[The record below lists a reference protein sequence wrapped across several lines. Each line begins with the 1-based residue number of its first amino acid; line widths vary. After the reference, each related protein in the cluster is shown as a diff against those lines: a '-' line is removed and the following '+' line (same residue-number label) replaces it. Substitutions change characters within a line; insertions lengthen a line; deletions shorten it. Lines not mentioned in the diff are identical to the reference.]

1 MADKKDDSPDD
12 EKPPESDA
20 PASTDSGDSTES
32 SEDNTSASEESASA
46 DDSKPEKVSKPL
58 ARRAWGEPL
67 VRIDIHWTNFET
79 WLAVIVITGEV
90 IALTLWIG
98 LRGMSTPAESASY
111 AGIVFRALFGATV
124 LGTAALFALRNK
136 SIVAQRVGSLTGVF
150 LGVALAKMWS
160 GFGVDYTSN
169 LLNWF
174 QQASSLTLFGGL
186 RGVGTRLTLLLAMLG
201 GSLATA
207 RGKHI
212 TIDLVTRY
220 VNDTL
225 RLPIVLAGWLG
236 ASVICFAGSWGFFD
250 YISIENFGA
259 NPDASPTEIVVKVGE
274 ELEEQFFIARK
285 QANLDFKSIVQVGI
299 KGKKY
304 SDWLGAEEWN
314 QYLDDGGF
322 KERYGAEAIDP
333 LRLMPGETRA
343 PIVVVPG
350 RGEPRGELINAANLV
365 FPIGLFII
373 ALRFLL
379 RSLLAL
385 SGHVSVDPEDSG
397 DFTTDLSKVIKKK
410 GEAKLKADA
419 EAEAAEAAAAEG
431 EAATKSDEDS
441 EGGAS

>member
-150 LGVALAKMWS
+150 LGVALAKMWI

-201 GSLATA
+201 GSL
-207 RGKHI
+207 
-212 TIDLVTRY
+212 
-220 VNDTL
+220 
-225 RLPIVLAGWLG
+225 
-236 ASVICFAGSWGFFD
+236 
-250 YISIENFGA
+250 
-259 NPDASPTEIVVKVGE
+259 
-274 ELEEQFFIARK
+274 
-285 QANLDFKSIVQVGI
+285 
-299 KGKKY
+299 
-304 SDWLGAEEWN
+304 
-314 QYLDDGGF
+314 
-322 KERYGAEAIDP
+322 
-333 LRLMPGETRA
+333 
-343 PIVVVPG
+343 
-350 RGEPRGELINAANLV
+350 
-365 FPIGLFII
+365 
-373 ALRFLL
+373 
-379 RSLLAL
+379 SLL
-385 SGHVSVDPEDSG
+385 P
-397 DFTTDLSKVIKKK
+397 
-410 GEAKLKADA
+410 
-419 EAEAAEAAAAEG
+419 AA
-431 EAATKSDEDS
+431 
-441 EGGAS
+441 